1 VRVFGGLNRQRMG
14 AIDFILNLAG
24 LLLWLSWRSMHFD
37 PLIKSTPV
45 TLAGT
50 LKRAEPRRWK
60 GWQVG
65 GVLALLV
72 ALRAVLYWLIGAP
85 ADWTPKLNLEFVV
98 LAFRSDSFRACL
110 TYSSLSFLRAWVV
123 LYFWL
128 MVLAA
133 INRVSTETNP
143 IQKLVRLH
151 LGKTAR
157 WPWPVQFLLPFL
169 IVILLWCGLHP
180 LLVYLGV
187 MTSVRSTAHLLG
199 QGSLVGLSLL
209 LSLKYVLPVLLLL
222 HLVAS
227 YVYLGTSP
235 LWEFVATTSANLT
248 APLRRFPL
256 RLGKLDFAP
265 VLGVFLILWLLE
277 WLPNAVLARLA
288 ASRLSAWPQ

>member
-1 VRVFGGLNRQRMG
+1 MG

-24 LLLWLSWRSMHFD
+24 LLLWLSWRSMYFD
-37 PLIKSTPV
+37 PLIKGTPV
-45 TLAGT
+45 TLVGT
-50 LKRAEPRRWK
+50 LKRAEPRRLK

-65 GVLALLV
+65 LLLALIV
-72 ALRAVLYWLIGAP
+72 SLRAVLYWLIGAP

-98 LAFRSDSFRACL
+98 LAFRSDSFRAAL
-110 TYSSLSFLRAWVV
+110 VYSSLSFLRAFIV

-128 MVLAA
+128 LVLAT
-133 INRVSTETNP
+133 INRASTESDP

-151 LGKTAR
+151 LGRIVR
-157 WPWPVQFLLPFL
+157 WPWFVQFFIPFL
-169 IVILLWCGLHP
+169 IVVGLWWAVHP

-187 MTSVRSTAHLLG
+187 MAHSHSAAHLFG

-209 LSLKYVLPVLLLL
+209 LSLKYVLPVILLL
-222 HLVAS
+222 HLVTS

-235 LWEFVATTSANLT
+235 LWEFVAITSANLT

-256 RLGKLDFAP
+256 RFAKVDFTP
-265 VLGVFLILWLLE
+265 VVGVLLILWLLE
-277 WLPNAVLARLA
+277 WLPNAILARLA

>member
-1 VRVFGGLNRQRMG
+1 MS

-24 LLLWLSWRSMHFD
+24 LLFWLSWRSMHFD

-45 TLAGT
+45 TLIGT

-60 GWQVG
+60 AWQVG
-65 GVLALLV
+65 IVLTLIV

-98 LAFRSDSFRACL
+98 LAFRSDSFHTAFVFSC
-110 TYSSLSFLRAWVV
+110 LSFLRALIV

-128 MVLAA
+128 LVLAI
-133 INRVSTETNP
+133 INRPSTEIDV

-151 LGKTAR
+151 LGRTAR
-157 WPWPVQFLLPFL
+157 WPWPVQLLVPFL
-169 IVILLWCGLHP
+169 IVVVLWCGLHP
-180 LLVYLGV
+180 LLVYIGV
-187 MTSVRSTAHLLG
+187 MASARSAAHVIG

-209 LSLKYVLPVLLLL
+209 LSLKFVLPALLFL

-227 YVYLGTSP
+227 YVYLGNNP
-235 LWEFVATTSANLT
+235 LWEFVATTSANVT

-256 RLGKLDFAP
+256 RFARLDLTP
-265 VLGVFLILWLLE
+265 VIGALVILWLLQ
-277 WLPNAVLARLA
+277 WLPNVILAKLA
-288 ASRLSAWPQ
+288 ASRLSAWPE